1 MLVEVA
7 YMKGLELAAAIGD
20 PGTDVFAQKA
30 QSNVREVIVVKA
42 SSRTTAKK
50 TRFPGSVFTTFAV
63 KINGH
68 PRLVQKCRVVL
79 QRLVR

>member
-20 PGTDVFAQKA
+20 LGTDVFAQKA
-30 QSNVREVIVVKA
+30 QSDVRKVIVVKA
-42 SSRTTAKK
+42 ASRAAATP
-50 TRFPGSVFTTFAV
+50 RFPRSVFTAFAL

-68 PRLVQKCRVVL
+68 PRLVQKRRVV
-79 QRLVR
+79 

>member
-20 PGTDVFAQKA
+20 LGTDVFAQKA
-30 QSNVREVIVVKA
+30 QSDVRKVIVVKA
-42 SSRTTAKK
+42 ASRAAATTP
-50 TRFPGSVFTTFAV
+50 RFPRSVFTTFAV

-68 PRLVQKCRVVL
+68 PWMVQKRRVV
-79 QRLVR
+79 

>member
-7 YMKGLELAAAIGD
+7 DMKGLELAAAIGD

-42 SSRTTAKK
+42 SSRTTAK
-50 TRFPGSVFTTFAV
+50 TPRFPGSVFTTFAV

-68 PRLVQKCRVVL
+68 PRLVQKWRVV
-79 QRLVR
+79 

>member
-20 PGTDVFAQKA
+20 LGTDVFAQKA
-30 QSNVREVIVVKA
+30 QSDVRKVIVVKA
-42 SSRTTAKK
+42 ASRTTAK
-50 TRFPGSVFTTFAV
+50 TPRFPSSVFTTLAV

-68 PRLVQKCRVVL
+68 PRMVQKRRVV
-79 QRLVR
+79 

>member
-1 MLVEVA
+1 
-7 YMKGLELAAAIGD
+7 MKGLELAAAIGD

-42 SSRTTAKK
+42 SSRATAKK
-50 TRFPGSVFTTFAV
+50 PRFPGSVFTTFAV

-68 PRLVQKCRVVL
+68 PRLVQKWRVV
-79 QRLVR
+79 